1 MAARTS
7 KDPAEQPEQ
16 TPPAA
21 SVRTQEYSAG
31 TGWDVGQTAPK
42 DAFRALGGEG
52 MTTPVG
58 PVVHTHPGG
67 YARQIA
73 VKGQTIT
80 AGARRE
86 LDAAEAEQDGEA

>member
-7 KDPAEQPEQ
+7 KDSAEQPEQ

-21 SVRTQEYSAG
+21 TVRTQEYAAG
-31 TGWDVGQTAPK
+31 TGWDVGQTAPE

-58 PVVHTHPGG
+58 PVVHEHPGG
-67 YARQIA
+67 YARQ
-73 VKGQTIT
+73 VVTKGGLVTD
-80 AGARRE
+80 GVRRE
-86 LDAAEAEQDGEA
+86 LDKAEQDGGA